1 MKKVKLEWELLAMN
15 RIKDFFHNVN
25 DIILAIVIIAAAAG
39 IIYWRMNVIMA
50 YPESS
55 ADATSNTETVQQ
67 TDDQQSQADGES
79 AQEEK

>member
-1 MKKVKLEWELLAMN
+1 MKKVKLEWELLTMN

-39 IIYWRMNVIMA
+39 IIYWRVNIIMD

>member
-1 MKKVKLEWELLAMN
+1 MN

-39 IIYWRMNVIMA
+39 IIYWRVNIIMD

-79 AQEEK
+79 AQEDK

>member
-1 MKKVKLEWELLAMN
+1 MN

-39 IIYWRMNVIMA
+39 IIYWRVNIIMD
-50 YPESS
+50 YTESS